1 MHVFES
7 ETRRPS
13 VPIAKERLKSLI
25 VSDRVHC
32 TPDTYEFLCR
42 ELYRTVSKY
51 IKVTKEQFQVEITHS
66 KIHITLTG
74 EES

>member
-7 ETRRPS
+7 KIRKPS
-13 VPIAKERLKSLI
+13 VSIAKERLRTLI

-32 TPDTYEFLCR
+32 TPDTYEFLRR

-51 IKVTKEQFQVEITHS
+51 IKVTKEQFRVEITHS

>member
-1 MHVFES
+1 MRLFES
-7 ETRRPS
+7 EIRKPS

-32 TPDTYEFLCR
+32 TPDTYDFLCR

-51 IKVTKEQFQVEITHS
+51 IKVTKEQFHVEITHS